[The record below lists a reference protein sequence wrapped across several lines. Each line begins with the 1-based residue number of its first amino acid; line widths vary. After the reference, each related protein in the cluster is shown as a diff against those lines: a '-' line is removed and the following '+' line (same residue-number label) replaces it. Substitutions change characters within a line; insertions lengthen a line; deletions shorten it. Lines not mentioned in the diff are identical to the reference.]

1 MPGYSGVAVVTTLV
15 CLFICMRGC
24 GRVERPA
31 FPAPSDFTGGKVQ
44 SKTRADA
51 ARSRNCVCKP
61 PFHFLPTERGP
72 AHGAKRLGG
81 SPCGRTQRERS
92 QRAHAVSRRRAMK
105 RDAMSARASMGLVE
119 RPLAVGTVE
128 RKRRHL
134 DLESISVF
142 ALHLVTAGHEAGCGL
157 KRNAAGV
164 FEALAGREHRLLSDH
179 AFAAYFLPLAGRVGD
194 DPVP

>member
-1 MPGYSGVAVVTTLV
+1 MQTTIPLTPTDRRPG
-15 CLFICMRGC
+15 
-24 GRVERPA
+24 
-31 FPAPSDFTGGKVQ
+31 
-44 SKTRADA
+44 
-51 ARSRNCVCKP
+51 
-61 PFHFLPTERGP
+61 
-72 AHGAKRLGG
+72 HGAKRLSG
-81 SPCGRTQRERS
+81 SPRGRTQRERA
-92 QRAHAVSRRRAMK
+92 QRDHAVSRRRAMK
-105 RDAMSARASMGLVE
+105 PQAGASMGLVE

-194 DPVP
+194 DPVPRPELHRLFTRIRDHDGV